1 MKNLFFVK
9 DDIYEFLLSQ
19 DEITVSKIIS
29 SLEILKEFGEK
40 LRPPKSKKIMKNVY
54 ELRILSNISVR
65 VFYTFYMNDIWILHS
80 FIKKSQKI
88 PLKEIGVIVSR
99 LNNLR

>member
-40 LRPPKSKKIMKNVY
+40 LRPPKSKKVMKNVY

>member
-9 DDIYEFLLSQ
+9 DDIYKFLLSQ

-29 SLEILKEFGEK
+29 SLEMLKEFGEK

-65 VFYTFYMNDIWILHS
+65 IFYTFYMNDIWILHS